1 MVFSFIH
8 YDWKENGGI
17 EVVDPKLVG
26 LAIKKYRKRKGLTQE
41 VLSGL
46 AGLDR
51 THYSKIERGLRSP
64 SLDSIFKIAIALN
77 IQPHELIIEIEKMT
91 LEPYNVPLKKTQQ

>member
-1 MVFSFIH
+1 M
-8 YDWKENGGI
+8 
-17 EVVDPKLVG
+17 VDPKLVG

-41 VLSGL
+41 ALSGL

-64 SLDSIFKIAIALN
+64 SLDSIFKIATALN
-77 IQPHELIIEIEKMT
+77 IQPHELIIEIEK
-91 LEPYNVPLKKTQQ
+91 LSSES

>member
-1 MVFSFIH
+1 MAVREYGASAAQI
-8 YDWKENGGI
+8 G
-17 EVVDPKLVG
+17 EV
-26 LAIKKYRKRKGLTQE
+26 IRTYRVRKGLSQE

-64 SLDSIFKIAIALN
+64 TIDTFFRIAQALDIPPHQLMEALERAVAAQMGN
-77 IQPHELIIEIEKMT
+77 KE
-91 LEPYNVPLKKTQQ
+91 

>member
-1 MVFSFIH
+1 MV
-8 YDWKENGGI
+8 DAQ
-17 EVVDPKLVG
+17 LVG
-26 LAIKKYRKRKGLTQE
+26 QVIQKHRKATGMSQE

-64 SLDSIFKIAIALN
+64 TIDTLFKIAHALN
-77 IQPHELIIEIEKMT
+77 IQPHELMISIENAVIEQ
-91 LEPYNVPLKKTQQ
+91 NNNKKEQMP

>member
-1 MVFSFIH
+1 M
-8 YDWKENGGI
+8 
-17 EVVDPKLVG
+17 VDPVIIGKVIARLRRERG
-26 LAIKKYRKRKGLTQE
+26 LSQE

-64 SLDSIFKIAIALN
+64 TLDTLFKLAHALEMP
-77 IQPHELIIEIEKMT
+77 PHEIMISIEEAFSESMDK
-91 LEPYNVPLKKTQQ
+91 

>member
-1 MVFSFIH
+1 MI
-8 YDWKENGGI
+8 
-17 EVVDPKLVG
+17 DPKLVG
-26 LAIKKYRKRKGLTQE
+26 FAIKKCRENKELTQD

-64 SLDSIFKIAIALN
+64 NIDSLFKIAAALD
-77 IQPHELIIEIEKMT
+77 IMPHELMKEIEKYVFT
-91 LEPYNVPLKKTQQ
+91 EE

>member
-1 MVFSFIH
+1 MVDAVLIGEVLRRFR
-8 YDWKENGGI
+8 KE
-17 EVVDPKLVG
+17 
-26 LAIKKYRKRKGLTQE
+26 RKMSQE

-64 SLDSIFKIAIALN
+64 TVDTLFKIAQAMDMP
-77 IQPHELIIEIEKMT
+77 PHKLMLAIEKAVDENNM
-91 LEPYNVPLKKTQQ
+91 

>member
-1 MVFSFIH
+1 M
-8 YDWKENGGI
+8 
-17 EVVDPKLVG
+17 VDPVIIGKVIARLRRERG
-26 LAIKKYRKRKGLTQE
+26 LSQE

-64 SLDSIFKIAIALN
+64 TLDTLFKLAHALEMP
-77 IQPHELIIEIEKMT
+77 PHEIMISIEEALSESMEK
-91 LEPYNVPLKKTQQ
+91 

>member
-1 MVFSFIH
+1 MVDAVLI
-8 YDWKENGGI
+8 GG
-17 EVVDPKLVG
+17 VLRKLRQE
-26 LAIKKYRKRKGLTQE
+26 KKMSQE

-64 SLDSIFKIAIALN
+64 TVDTLFKIAQAIDVP
-77 IQPHELIIEIEKMT
+77 PHKLMLAIETAVE
-91 LEPYNVPLKKTQQ
+91 ESEG

>member
-1 MVFSFIH
+1 MIQAILI
-8 YDWKENGGI
+8 G
-17 EVVDPKLVG
+17 EV
-26 LAIKKYRKRKGLTQE
+26 IKARRMQKGMSQE

-64 SLDSIFKIAIALN
+64 TIDTLFRIAHALN
-77 IQPHELIIEIEKMT
+77 IAPHELMIDIENALQTE
-91 LEPYNVPLKKTQQ
+91 YNKKEL